1 MHPPA
6 EDAAG
11 GAGAMAGG
19 EGPAAGGGRCPGAGR
34 GWGLAQVARG
44 RGRWEMIRGA
54 RAPLSEQR
62 TRIVPCTVGD
72 GKKERGI
79 FRSER
84 ARPAEEESEK
94 KKL

>member
-19 EGPAAGGGRCPGAGR
+19 EGPAAGGGRCPGTGR

-72 GKKERGI
+72 GKKERGSSGV
-79 FRSER
+79 RELV
-84 ARPAEEESEK
+84 PLK
-94 KKL
+94 KKARKKKC